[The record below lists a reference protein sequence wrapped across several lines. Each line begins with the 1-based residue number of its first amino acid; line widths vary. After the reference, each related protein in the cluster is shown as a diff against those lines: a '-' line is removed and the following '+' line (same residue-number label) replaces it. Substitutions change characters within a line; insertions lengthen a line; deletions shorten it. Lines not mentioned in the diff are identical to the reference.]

1 MEEEGIL
8 TTEHMLLRM
17 LDSDELV
24 LNDGQPEYEC
34 INGNHRLAVLKD
46 MQKLDV
52 QFVCDICK
60 VKCSF
65 PPL

>member
-8 TTEHMLLRM
+8 TGEHLLLRL
-17 LDSDELV
+17 LDNEECTLK
-24 LNDGQPEYEC
+24 DGQAEYEC

-46 MQKLDV
+46 MNQMDV

-60 VKCSF
+60 V
-65 PPL
+65 PV